1 MAHRTLR
8 LFAVPFALLLSFG
21 PLHAQDVVI
30 GTAFPYA
37 PFITRDDAGDP
48 AGAEAEIL
56 AAVCAH
62 AGWTCTWVEMPFE
75 TLFTALQQ
83 GEIDIAT
90 NGLGATPERAAR
102 VHMSCPYYL
111 HDPENVPAGTFF
123 VTDPGHDPRSGPIGV
138 TEGSIFEA
146 ALAREGLTA
155 VLFQDEV
162 TALQALHDGLVPAH
176 LGSVQYPA
184 QVGLAEGLFERGR
197 LPTGSRGV
205 SFALDPGDAGFIDR
219 FEATLA
225 TVSRSGQLADLVTLH
240 IGENHPDPVSECT
253 VPTPIG

>member
-1 MAHRTLR
+1 MARRIFPLAAAP
-8 LFAVPFALLLSFG
+8 LALLLLFG

-37 PFITRDDAGDP
+37 PFITRDAAGNP

-62 AGWTCTWVEMPFE
+62 AEWTCTWVEMPFE
-75 TLFTALQQ
+75 SLFTALQQ
-83 GEIDIAT
+83 GSIDIAA

-123 VTDPGHDPRSGPIGV
+123 VTDPGHDPLSGPIGV
-138 TEGSIFEA
+138 TEGSLFEA
-146 ALAREGLTA
+146 ALMREGLTA

-205 SFALDPGDAGFIDR
+205 SFALDPNDAGFIDR
-219 FEATLA
+219 FEATLD
-225 TVSRSGQLADLVTLH
+225 TISRNGQLAELVTLH
-240 IGENHPDPVSECT
+240 IGFNHPDPISECP